1 MSSPRRTEAGLNS
14 SYGSYYGDNNGQ
26 ESCGC
31 CGCGDTF
38 LTSPTGFTKLAE
50 LGIAVVSQFLIL
62 HYGAEYSERLGIGYQ
77 IFLTC
82 NSSSVMASFV
92 FLLCYT
98 VSKETFVR
106 VRPSLFEM
114 LLNLLCSALFITAST
129 LLLAS
134 VFSELYYLYHTVTG
148 FSAYPALTAVYI
160 LGFAAGM
167 VHIVDAILAT
177 IFWRKLPRTRTF

>member
-14 SYGSYYGDNNGQ
+14 SYGSYYGDNDQDSG
-26 ESCGC
+26 GC
-31 CGCGDTF
+31 CGFGDTF

-50 LGIAVVSQFLIL
+50 IAIAVVSQFLIL
-62 HYGAEYSERLGIGYQ
+62 YYGVEYSERLGIGYQ
-77 IFLTC
+77 ILLTC
-82 NSSSVMASFV
+82 NSASLMASFV

-98 VSKETFVR
+98 VSKESFVT

-114 LLNLLCSALFITAST
+114 LLNLLYSALYITAST